1 MREIKFR
8 GKRIDNGEWVYG
20 YYFIEER
27 DIEDGIIWRDI
38 PQIQQRY
45 GDHFQYFDVDL
56 ATVGQYTG
64 LKDKNGTEIY
74 EGDIVKAKDPYK
86 LNSKERF
93 YTCEV
98 VFTDGALFMLKHKTV
113 KWGKEEVH
121 YYNMRIMEIEVIGNI
136 FENPELLEVG
146 KCVEEARGHDQKCI
160 CKYDDENHLE

>member
-1 MREIKFR
+1 MREYKFR
-8 GKRIDNGEWVYG
+8 VWDKENKEMLYQGSNTTHNNSVMDCRIVLDELG
-20 YYFIEER
+20 
-27 DIEDGIIWRDI
+27 
-38 PQIQQRY
+38 
-45 GDHFQYFDVDL
+45 FDVLVRLYGKDEYEYRNNCEL
-56 ATVGQYTG
+56 MQYTG

-146 KCVEEARGHDQKCI
+146 E
-160 CKYDDENHLE
+160 CKD

>member
-8 GKRIDNGEWVYG
+8 GKRIDNGEWVCGDLSTKNLCNTTLIYP
-20 YYFIEER
+20 EE
-27 DIEDGIIWRDI
+27 WL
-38 PQIQQRY
+38 
-45 GDHFQYFDVDL
+45 DVKVDPS
-56 ATVGQYTG
+56 TVGQYTG

-74 EGDIVKAKDPYK
+74 EGDIVEAKDPYK

-136 FENPELLEVG
+136 HDNPELLG
-146 KCVEEARGHDQKCI
+146 GAG
-160 CKYDDENHLE
+160 

>member
-8 GKRIDNGEWVYG
+8 VWDTYRNKMIKWDELHSDSNYLCLMVFDGNGY
-20 YYFIEER
+20 R
-27 DIEDGIIWRDI
+27 TR
-38 PQIQQRY
+38 
-45 GDHFQYFDVDL
+45 
-56 ATVGQYTG
+56 AMQYTG

-121 YYNMRIMEIEVIGNI
+121 YYNMRIMEIEVLGNI
-136 FENPELLEVG
+136 FDNPELLEV
-146 KCVEEARGHDQKCI
+146 EQ
-160 CKYDDENHLE
+160 

>member
-8 GKRIDNGEWVYG
+8 AWQKHHRKMLPVKIIDFNRNTITVDYGEKT
-20 YYFIEER
+20 
-27 DIEDGIIWRDI
+27 I
-38 PQIQQRY
+38 PR
-45 GDHFQYFDVDL
+45 FNTFDMENFEL
-56 ATVGQYTG
+56 MQYTG

-136 FENPELLEVG
+136 HDNPELLG
-146 KCVEEARGHDQKCI
+146 GAK
-160 CKYDDENHLE
+160 

>member
-20 YYFIEER
+20 CLT
-27 DIEDGIIWRDI
+27 
-38 PQIQQRY
+38 RY
-45 GDHFQYFDVDL
+45 SDHMSYIVVNVTENNGTYQVL
-56 ATVGQYTG
+56 TETVGQYTG

-86 LNSKERF
+86 FNSKERF

-113 KWGKEEVH
+113 KWGKEEV
-121 YYNMRIMEIEVIGNI
+121 YYYSMRIMEIEVIGNI
-136 FENPELLEVG
+136 YENLELLKG
-146 KCVEEARGHDQKCI
+146 DGNDCPGRGCESAGI
-160 CKYDDENHLE
+160 VN

>member
-1 MREIKFR
+1 MRKFKFR
-8 GKRIDNGEWVYG
+8 AWRHDGEYSHMIESEIGVYTAIKHCLGIATSAGFSDIDNQPKKDG
-20 YYFIEER
+20 YTLMQ
-27 DIEDGIIWRDI
+27 W
-38 PQIQQRY
+38 
-45 GDHFQYFDVDL
+45 
-56 ATVGQYTG
+56 TG
-64 LKDKNGTEIY
+64 LKDRNGKEIY

-146 KCVEEARGHDQKCI
+146 E
-160 CKYDDENHLE
+160 CKD